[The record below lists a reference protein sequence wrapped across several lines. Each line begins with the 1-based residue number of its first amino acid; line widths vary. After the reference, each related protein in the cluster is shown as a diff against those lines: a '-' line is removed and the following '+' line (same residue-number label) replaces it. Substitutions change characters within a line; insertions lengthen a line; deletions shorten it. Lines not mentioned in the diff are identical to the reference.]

1 MCPFSLVSFISCQV
15 GEIEEQLTS
24 ARRELARS
32 EETNQKL
39 QRDLKEVCFVVVTML
54 FVYVAAA
61 TAAACKSRCSR
72 DVTGRAA
79 GDFSRGCGPVN
90 QSVRWQLSERR
101 AERFGIRG
109 SRASLIGKLLL
120 LATACILPPNPHSH
134 FCWT

>member
-1 MCPFSLVSFISCQV
+1 
-15 GEIEEQLTS
+15 
-24 ARRELARS
+24 
-32 EETNQKL
+32 
-39 QRDLKEVCFVVVTML
+39 ML

-61 TAAACKSRCSR
+61 TVAVCKSPCSR

-79 GDFSRGCGPVN
+79 GNFSHGCGPVN

-101 AERFGIRG
+101 VERFGIRG
-109 SRASLIGKLLL
+109 SRASLISKLLF